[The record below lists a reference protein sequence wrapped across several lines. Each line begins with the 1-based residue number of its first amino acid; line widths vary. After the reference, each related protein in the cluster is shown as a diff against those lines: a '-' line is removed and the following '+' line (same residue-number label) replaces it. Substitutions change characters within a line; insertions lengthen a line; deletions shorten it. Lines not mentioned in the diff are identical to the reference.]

1 MGVYR
6 DLEGVPA
13 SLESAY
19 HELKNRPEASLE
31 AGWVVPLDEKVG
43 TG

>member
-13 SLESAY
+13 ALESAY
-19 HELKNRPEASLE
+19 DEQKNPAEEGAST
-31 AGWVVPLDEKVG
+31 PLDAKVHAG
-43 TG
+43 